1 MCKYCEEDKR
11 KKRDRIINTPI
22 VSLRIIRNNGFN
34 ALAIKSYNLEK
45 QVVDSY
51 QIINYCPKCRKEAG
65 RVIEIIKDILFTIVL
80 ITGSLCVIMILLC
93 ALYRCF
99 CIFLDHMKNANV
111 LRKCMM
117 IYIKRK
123 RPDIKLELEQIDIKR
138 QAIHLKKEEISND
151 K

>member
-1 MCKYCEEDKR
+1 M
-11 KKRDRIINTPI
+11 
-22 VSLRIIRNNGFN
+22 
-34 ALAIKSYNLEK
+34 
-45 QVVDSY
+45 
-51 QIINYCPKCRKEAG
+51 
-65 RVIEIIKDILFTIVL
+65 IEIIKDILFMIALT
-80 ITGSLCVIMILLC
+80 TGSLCLIMLLLC

-99 CIFLDHMKNANV
+99 CIFLDHMKSANV

-138 QAIHLKKEEISND
+138 QGIHLNKEG

>member
-1 MCKYCEEDKR
+1 ME
-11 KKRDRIINTPI
+11 
-22 VSLRIIRNNGFN
+22 RN
-34 ALAIKSYNLEK
+34 LL
-45 QVVDSY
+45 
-51 QIINYCPKCRKEAG
+51 RKEAG

-138 QAIHLKKEEISND
+138 QAIHLKKEETSND

>member
-1 MCKYCEEDKR
+1 MCEFCEKGKE
-11 KKRDRIINTPI
+11 
-22 VSLRIIRNNGFN
+22 IRNDNN
-34 ALAIKSYNLEK
+34 IKSFISKAHFGYSIIVQTNKLYLDV
-45 QVVDSY
+45 QN
-51 QIINYCPKCRKEAG
+51 IGFINYCPMCRKEAG
-65 RVIEIIKDILFTIVL
+65 RVIEVIKNILFIITL
-80 ITGSLCVIMILLC
+80 IIGNLCLIMLLLC

-138 QAIHLKKEEISND
+138 QGIHLKKED
-151 K
+151 KQ

>member
-1 MCKYCEEDKR
+1 MCKYCEKSETIKEKNFDITIVNSCLVVGNECSCGY
-11 KKRDRIINTPI
+11 DRA
-22 VSLRIIRNNGFN
+22 RFN
-34 ALAIKSYNLEK
+34 
-45 QVVDSY
+45 
-51 QIINYCPKCRKEAG
+51 INYCFKCRKEAE
-65 RVIEIIKDILFTIVL
+65 RVIEIIKDILLTIVL
-80 ITGSLCVIMILLC
+80 ITGSLCVIMLLLC

-138 QAIHLKKEEISND
+138 QGIHLKKEVKHD
-151 K
+151 RL

>member
-1 MCKYCEEDKR
+1 M
-11 KKRDRIINTPI
+11 
-22 VSLRIIRNNGFN
+22 
-34 ALAIKSYNLEK
+34 
-45 QVVDSY
+45 
-51 QIINYCPKCRKEAG
+51 
-65 RVIEIIKDILFTIVL
+65 IEIIKDILFTIVL

-111 LRKCMM
+111 LRKCMKKKK
-117 IYIKRK
+117 KRK

-138 QAIHLKKEEISND
+138 QSIHLKKEEISND